1 VRGRSGAW
9 MAVATLTAYWGLA
22 GAGFLLRALNDPA
35 MNVAAELFVRIG
47 WGAYPTVGAV
57 LVARQPRNPIGWLCC
72 AVGLLLGPAFFGQ
85 DYAWYALIH
94 EQGALPGG
102 WAMAWLGQWPW
113 YVALGLLSLL
123 LLLFPTGRLV
133 SPRWRPVAWA
143 VVANTVVSWVWAAF
157 APRPLEGRGLEKLT
171 NPLGVQQAEAAF
183 ELHGAIAGPIIV
195 LLAVLSVASMVVRFR
210 RARGA
215 ERQQLK
221 WFTYAAVLVTLL
233 FFFVAGLGRW
243 LPPVLV
249 LILGEIWLGGIPVA
263 IGIAVLRYRL
273 YDIDRLIHRTLV
285 YGLLTAVLGLGYA
298 GMVLVLGQL
307 VGGVTSDP
315 PPWVVAGAT
324 LAVAALFQPAR
335 RRIQQAVDRRFNRRR
350 YDAAKTI
357 EAFSARLRDEIDLD
371 TLSAEL
377 LAVVDQTMQPTKAS
391 LWLRPPTG
399 TSQDHGASVAHR
411 PAPRSDPLR
420 TGRRRMYGNRAR
432 QHAPTMP
439 QSGGED
445 AGAREGKHSYQ
456 V

>member
-1 VRGRSGAW
+1 VTAPTTTSPQDQLRRGSWIRARTGAW
-9 MAVATLTAYWGLA
+9 AAAATLAAYWGLA

-35 MNVAAELFVRIG
+35 MDVAAELLPRIG

-57 LVARQPRNPIGWLCC
+57 IVARQPHNRIGWLCC

-113 YVALGLLSLL
+113 YIALGLLSLL
-123 LLLFPTGRLV
+123 LLLFPTGRLL

-143 VVANTVVSWVWAAF
+143 VVANTAVIWVWAAF
-157 APRPLEGRGLEKLT
+157 APRPLEGPGLEELT

-183 ELHGAIAGPIIV
+183 KLHGAIAGPIIV
-195 LLAVLSVASMVVRFR
+195 VLAVLSVASMVVRFR
-210 RARGA
+210 RAQGV

-233 FFFVAGLGRW
+233 FLVLFVAGLERW

-249 LILGEIWLGGIPVA
+249 LIFADIWLAGVPVA
-263 IGIAVLRYRL
+263 IGIAVLRHRL

-285 YGLLTAVLGLGYA
+285 YGLLTGTLGLVYA
-298 GMVLVLGQL
+298 GVVLVLGQL
-307 VGGVTSDP
+307 FGGVTSNP

-335 RRIQQAVDRRFNRRR
+335 RRIQAAVDRRFNRRH

-357 EAFSARLRDEIDLD
+357 EAFAARLREEVDLD
-371 TLSAEL
+371 TLTAEL
-377 LAVVDQTMQPTKAS
+377 LEVVHQTIQPTTAS
-391 LWLRPPTG
+391 LWLRQ
-399 TSQDHGASVAHR
+399 SAK
-411 PAPRSDPLR
+411 AP
-420 TGRRRMYGNRAR
+420 
-432 QHAPTMP
+432 
-439 QSGGED
+439 
-445 AGAREGKHSYQ
+445 
-456 V
+456 